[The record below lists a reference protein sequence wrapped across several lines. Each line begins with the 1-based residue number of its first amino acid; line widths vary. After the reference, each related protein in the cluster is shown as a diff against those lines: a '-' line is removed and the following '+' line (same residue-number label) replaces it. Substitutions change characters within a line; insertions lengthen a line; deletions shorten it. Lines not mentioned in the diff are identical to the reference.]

1 MGDWKLVIQAKDKIE
16 LFDLSTDSL
25 EQNDLAARK
34 PEQVAELRKA
44 LEAYARSDKDAVA
57 DD

>member
-1 MGDWKLVIQAKDKIE
+1 MIQAKDKIE